1 MNQEYLKQ
9 LLLLSENLLNQNFDG
24 TKNAAT
30 ALSGMELNEEE
41 QLTVKDIIR
50 SNYSNFSYEQLEE
63 VINALSFDNVEILLA
78 EIELE
83 KANTENKVPTAE
95 EVRKLKGYI
104 LITSGSVEDETD
116 RYNLLH
122 PLVLLTIGTRD
133 RELIQEMLEIME
145 G

>member
-24 TKNAAT
+24 TKEAAT
-30 ALSGMELNEEE
+30 ALSGMELSEEE

-63 VINALSFDNVEILLA
+63 VINALNFDNVEILLA

-83 KANTENKVPTAE
+83 KANTENKVPTTE
-95 EVRKLKGYI
+95 EVKKLKGYI